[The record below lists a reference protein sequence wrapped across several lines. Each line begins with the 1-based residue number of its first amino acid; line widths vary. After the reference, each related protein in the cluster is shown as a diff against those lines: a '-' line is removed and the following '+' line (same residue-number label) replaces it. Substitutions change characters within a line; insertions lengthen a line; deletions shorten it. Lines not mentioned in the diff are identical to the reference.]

1 MTISLP
7 PSPGVGGVNIMIS
20 VTCLCKIFLP
30 GLTKKVG
37 NISEPK
43 TKEKSVQNVAGM
55 MDNLHNYIHS
65 QFFSKVK
72 ILQVVYAG
80 KLFLKIAK
88 NAREE

>member
-1 MTISLP
+1 M
-7 PSPGVGGVNIMIS
+7 
-20 VTCLCKIFLP
+20 K
-30 GLTKKVG
+30 
-37 NISEPK
+37 
-43 TKEKSVQNVAGM
+43 
-55 MDNLHNYIHS
+55 DNLHNYIHS